1 MTDDLYQAELLDH
14 YYHPHNF
21 GSLPQPSCFAS
32 ESNAS
37 CGDKL
42 TLELNIDSSKQPY
55 IVTDAKFNGV
65 GCAVSIAS
73 ASLLTDY
80 IKGKSLEELHSIDVN
95 FMQDL
100 IGTTI
105 SPGRVKCLTI
115 SAKAL
120 MKALSTALDSG
131 KI

>member
-14 YYHPHNF
+14 YYRPHNY
-21 GSLPQPSCFAS
+21 GTLPKPSCSAS

-42 TLELNIDSSKQPY
+42 TLELNIDSTKTPF

-80 IKGKSLEELHSIDVN
+80 IKGKTLEELQDIDVT
-95 FMQDL
+95 FMQNL

-120 MKALSTALDSG
+120 MKALSNALDAG